1 MSKQGW
7 FYDYEVIGLHMK
19 NKFVLELTTFVTF
32 FGNFFNDELIFR
44 KLQNFK
50 HQVRFHWYYNSTWK

>member
-1 MSKQGW
+1 MSKQDW

-44 KLQNFK
+44 KLLNLK